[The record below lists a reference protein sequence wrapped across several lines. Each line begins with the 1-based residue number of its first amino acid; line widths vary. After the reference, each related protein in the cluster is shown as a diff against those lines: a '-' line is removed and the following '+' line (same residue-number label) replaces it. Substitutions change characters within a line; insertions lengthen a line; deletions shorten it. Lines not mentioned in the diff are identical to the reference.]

1 MRAQPACLGDPSK
14 PLNLTRHS
22 ERLALVLNGNV
33 NYGSTMSNTDS
44 DMNMN
49 AAKFTGTS
57 PATPNTDF
65 TLALPNGFGR
75 VPITINAQDTTN
87 GGLIYRSP
95 VTPWTKTH
103 VTFRCTT
110 ASAPYNIIVI

>member
-1 MRAQPACLGDPSK
+1 MRAQPTCLGNPRDP
-14 PLNLTRHS
+14 LALTRHS

-33 NYGSTMSNTDS
+33 NYGSTMNNADADT
-44 DMNMN
+44 NMN
-49 AAKFTGTS
+49 AWKFTGTS
-57 PATPNTDF
+57 PGTANTDF
-65 TLALPNGFGR
+65 TLPHSLGR
-75 VPITINAQDTTN
+75 IPVTINAQDTTN

-95 VTPWTKTH
+95 ATPWTKTH